1 MSNDWSLGFGLLS
14 YLLGFSSENRV
25 RDRETQTQ
33 TQTERD
39 TGRERG
45 NENGL

>member
-14 YLLGFSSENRV
+14 FFLGFSSENRV

-33 TQTERD
+33 TQRD